1 MKETGIVKQSFA
13 YLILAV
19 ILASGCSDN
28 YGSTVFGSC
37 DAGIASDH
45 SKMCI
50 DYYDDEKLSE
60 WRSACTMVMRGKWS
74 ETACNTES
82 ALGGCQPK
90 NGKAV
95 IWLYPSARHQSMEEV
110 EASCTKQERL
120 FLLPAK

>member
-1 MKETGIVKQSFA
+1 MKGIGIITQSFA
-13 YLILAV
+13 RLVLVA

-28 YGSTVFGSC
+28 NGTVVLGSC
-37 DAGIASDH
+37 DAGIASDQ

-60 WRSACTMVMRGKWS
+60 WRSVCTMVMRGKWS
-74 ETACNTES
+74 ETACNTAS

-110 EASCTKQERL
+110 EASCTK
-120 FLLPAK
+120 